1 MEPVAYVEL
10 LNERYRRMGFPPY
23 RWTVHRDAPLTP
35 LAKPLA
41 ECRVTAL
48 TSGGISH
55 CSAAPW
61 DAVARN
67 DFRLDAIESDTPSD
81 QFQIH
86 DAYYDHQDADRDLN
100 CVFPIDRLR
109 DLARAGVI
117 GEVARKL
124 YSGFMGRIYK
134 RTELLEKH
142 APAFADELQREQID
156 LALLVPA

>member
-1 MEPVAYVEL
+1 MQPVPYVNL

-23 RWTVHRDAPLTP
+23 RWTIHHDAPWAELR
-35 LAKPLA
+35 KPLR

-55 CSAAPW
+55 CAAAPW
-61 DAVARN
+61 DPVARN
-67 DFRLDAIESDTPSD
+67 DFRLDAVDSDLPSD

-86 DAYYDHQDADRDLN
+86 DAYYDHRDADRDLN

-109 DLARAGVI
+109 ELAAEGAI
-117 GEVARKL
+117 GEVAPRL

-142 APAFADELQREQID
+142 APAFAEELASQEVD

>member
-1 MEPVAYVEL
+1 MQPISYVQL

-23 RWTVHRDAPLTP
+23 RWTIHHDAPLAP
-35 LAKPLA
+35 LRKPLDQ
-41 ECRVTAL
+41 CRVTAL
-48 TSGGISH
+48 TSGGVSH

-61 DAVARN
+61 DPIARN
-67 DFRLDAIESDTPSD
+67 DFRVDAIEAETPSD
-81 QFQIH
+81 EFQIH
-86 DAYYDHQDADRDLN
+86 DAYYDHSDAERDLN

-109 DLARAGVI
+109 EVAEQGVI
-117 GEVARKL
+117 GAVAPKL

-142 APAFADELQREQID
+142 APAFAEELASCEVD